1 MTVIHIL
8 RTHVHEASFQKT
20 NPTEISWTEE
30 IYGGHLN
37 CFKRKLLDL
46 LIQLL
51 LLELKKKKK
60 RKIFQKRIKFHST
73 IQN

>member
-1 MTVIHIL
+1 MYMRPV
-8 RTHVHEASFQKT
+8 FQKT

-60 RKIFQKRIKFHST
+60 KKENIPENNQIS
-73 IQN
+73 

>member
-60 RKIFQKRIKFHST
+60 EKGKYSRK
-73 IQN
+73 

>member
-51 LLELKKKKK
+51 LLELKKKKNEK
-60 RKIFQKRIKFHST
+60 GKYSRK
-73 IQN
+73 